1 MELPFEEV
9 FKLVL
14 AALQQHG
21 LLRGKN
27 LGIDSSIME
36 ANASLRGLVN
46 RNTGEQYWEYV
57 KRLAQESGIDPKDT
71 AAVRKFDRKR
81 PKKMSNQEWE
91 NPDEPDA
98 KIGPKKDGATD
109 MIHKPETVIDLDTG
123 TITGAEVLP
132 GDHADGKGA
141 STRILEAQQGINQ
154 ARGESPNVLTVETA
168 TADKGYFET
177 PEIKALQVE
186 GIKTVIC
193 DPVANRR
200 FDKLEAQDC
209 KAVKAARRSA
219 KSKYGKALLKRR
231 GMHLERAFAHILDCG
246 GMRRATLRGL
256 VNLNKRF
263 KLAAAFYNLSQLM
276 RKFFGI
282 GTPGQ
287 WEAGK
292 ARGLR
297 TFPWGLVVLWRVI
310 ILAMGTTVRRCQQIP
325 GPCHRA
331 LAA

>member
-1 MELPFEEV
+1 
-9 FKLVL
+9 
-14 AALQQHG
+14 
-21 LLRGKN
+21 
-27 LGIDSSIME
+27 
-36 ANASLRGLVN
+36 
-46 RNTGEQYWEYV
+46 
-57 KRLAQESGIDPKDT
+57 
-71 AAVRKFDRKR
+71 
-81 PKKMSNQEWE
+81 MSNQEWE

-123 TITGAEVLP
+123 AITGAEVLP

-154 ARGESPNVLTVETA
+154 ARGASPNVLTVETA

-219 KSKYGKALLKRR
+219 KTKCGKALLKRR

-276 RKFFGI
+276 RKLFGI

-292 ARGLR
+292 ARAWG
-297 TFPWGLVVLWRVI
+297 TFSWGLVVLWRVI
-310 ILAMGTTVRRCQQIP
+310 LLAMSTAVRPCRQIP
-325 GPCHRA
+325 SPRCRG